1 MKLDLKSLYKQKI
14 VPSLIEE
21 FGYKNIE
28 QVPKLVKISVNRG
41 VGEASKNS
49 KELDSSLEE
58 LTLIVGQA
66 PTINKAS
73 KSVAGFKIRDGMPIG
88 TSVTLRKEQM
98 YNFLTKLIHIVLPRI
113 RDFRGINPNGF
124 DGRGNYNLGLKEQL
138 KYRGKK
144 DAGKTCTMTV
154 SVAPEPRLV
163 SVCLGFGSS
172 FWSKSSAQLGSLSF
186 SKSSYLKNSA
196 NTSFLKN
203 FEKQHWQSTVLMG
216 KFQFFLSTMAP
227 EDHFQPKD

>member
-49 KELDSSLEE
+49 KELDSSIAE
-58 LTLIVGQA
+58 LIIIVGQK
-66 PTINKAS
+66 PTINTAS
-73 KSVAGFKIRDGMPIG
+73 KSVAGFKIRDGMAIG
-88 TSVTLRKEQM
+88 TSVTLRNEQM
-98 YNFLTKLIHIVLPRI
+98 YTFLTKLIHIVLPRI

-138 KYRGKK
+138 IFPEISYDDVTQIRGL
-144 DAGKTCTMTV
+144 DISIVTTAKTDEE
-154 SVAPEPRLV
+154 ARAL
-163 SVCLGFGSS
+163 LKLFGMPFTAS
-172 FWSKSSAQLGSLSF
+172 
-186 SKSSYLKNSA
+186 
-196 NTSFLKN
+196 
-203 FEKQHWQSTVLMG
+203 
-216 KFQFFLSTMAP
+216 
-227 EDHFQPKD
+227 